1 MEKKEKLII
10 INHSATQ
17 SEDSFDVQGTAK
29 NVSNSTIKFAKIRIV
44 FLGDQGSVIGGT
56 ADNVW
61 NLASGETWN
70 FRGGT

>member
-29 NVSNSTIKFAKIRIV
+29 NVK
-44 FLGDQGSVIGGT
+44 
-56 ADNVW
+56 
-61 NLASGETWN
+61 
-70 FRGGT
+70 